1 MGTHMK
7 TTIELPDPLF
17 KQARRYA
24 EAHHITM
31 KALME
36 QGLRTVLT
44 QAQAE
49 AKPFRLRDASVEGT
63 KLSPEFH
70 NAGWEQIRDIIYDSG
85 EGRG

>member
-1 MGTHMK
+1 MM
-7 TTIELPDPLF
+7 LPLHLAVLAA
-17 KQARRYA
+17 KQVSRHR
-24 EAHHITM
+24 
-31 KALME
+31 
-36 QGLRTVLT
+36 LRTVLT

-70 NAGWEQIRDIIYDSG
+70 NAGWEQIRDIIYDPG